1 MAAMAMDMAITGMII
16 LVIIIMIAPAGT
28 AIIMAEETVTGDERE
43 AVTSVSG
50 YRLPS
55 PLPPFWEQVMEGWL
69 TSQGR

>member
-1 MAAMAMDMAITGMII
+1 MVAMAMGITVTIILRMII
-16 LVIIIMIAPAGT
+16 IVPPAGT
-28 AIIMAEETVTGDERE
+28 AIIMAEEIVTGDEKK

-69 TSQGR
+69 ASQGR